1 MGSDYTLR
9 SRRTSRPLTRRTAVY
24 AVVAPLAVVFLVV
37 GLFRNHTE
45 LPSTVRQLSSG
56 LTDPQDAYGSYSIN
70 SIQQTSG
77 SPPAPCPPC
86 VQNPTSNLADS
97 QHTPLNLSQS
107 VDPRGNSTGLAAQ
120 ALGTTGEVLPS
131 LFLFTGVLSGRGY
144 RHRRLAVREAWA
156 NKAQIPGVS
165 VARFILSEDERTPQV
180 TKEVDQHS
188 DIVFVNHKTNYKSI
202 LFKTYYVLEYAVTNF
217 DVKFVLKTDDDAFI
231 NIAPLM
237 SQLHLLC
244 ITEECR
250 NERIY
255 MGRMAK
261 ESEVLLQPGHKWN
274 NIIFHNHTGLRT
286 YPTYAMG
293 GGYVLSGDVAN
304 MLVTVNLKMKL
315 KFTPIEDA
323 TLGFW
328 LMSMDLRHIDHRRFH
343 TWAAPCC
350 FKPPMR
356 REGQRVVTRFMLQE
370 DIEDDLC
377 SDDPWL
383 VLHKIDSPTKMRFVG
398 NKVAQCDPST
408 LNSSKL
414 APSIAHY
421 VGAEGAADAEAEEKE
436 MQQAALAALAAAAE
450 GADSSEGTAER
461 PPPAPS
467 KHKLSADLPAA
478 AVAAA
483 AAGQHLDGQAVED
496 KTVLDDKSAA
506 QKLSEQIVE
515 QVKLG
520 ASGLDSATAA
530 EQQTADEAIA
540 GHDGQAAGQVQS
552 AEEKVTKAS
561 GEAQAAEQ
569 AGARPGNE
577 AKAAEQAQDNEQAQ
591 KVEQAQAVKQTEDV
605 VALHEA
611 DQDHPMDQVQAAEQ
625 VAVVDPTALQD
636 ASLLQ
641 QQQQQPQQQ
650 TGIITSDKL
659 LQQQLASQSQQA
671 QTM

>member
-24 AVVAPLAVVFLVV
+24 AVVAPLAVVFLIV
-37 GLFRNHTE
+37 GLFRNHTA

-56 LTDPQDAYGSYSIN
+56 LTDPHDAYGSYSIN

-86 VQNPTSNLADS
+86 VQNPTSNLVDS

-120 ALGTTGEVLPS
+120 ALGTTGEALPS
-131 LFLFTGVLSGRGY
+131 LFLFAGVLSGRGY

-180 TKEVDQHS
+180 EKEVDQHS

-398 NKVAQCDPST
+398 NKVAQCNSST
-408 LNSSKL
+408 LNSTTV
-414 APSIAHY
+414 APSIARY

-450 GADSSEGTAER
+450 DEHLT
-461 PPPAPS
+461 
-467 KHKLSADLPAA
+467 H
-478 AVAAA
+478 
-483 AAGQHLDGQAVED
+483 GQEDGLLRTCYFTWTSQW
-496 KTVLDDKSAA
+496 
-506 QKLSEQIVE
+506 
-515 QVKLG
+515 
-520 ASGLDSATAA
+520 
-530 EQQTADEAIA
+530 
-540 GHDGQAAGQVQS
+540 
-552 AEEKVTKAS
+552 
-561 GEAQAAEQ
+561 
-569 AGARPGNE
+569 
-577 AKAAEQAQDNEQAQ
+577 
-591 KVEQAQAVKQTEDV
+591 DV
-605 VALHEA
+605 
-611 DQDHPMDQVQAAEQ
+611 
-625 VAVVDPTALQD
+625 PT
-636 ASLLQ
+636 
-641 QQQQQPQQQ
+641 
-650 TGIITSDKL
+650 
-659 LQQQLASQSQQA
+659 
-671 QTM
+671 